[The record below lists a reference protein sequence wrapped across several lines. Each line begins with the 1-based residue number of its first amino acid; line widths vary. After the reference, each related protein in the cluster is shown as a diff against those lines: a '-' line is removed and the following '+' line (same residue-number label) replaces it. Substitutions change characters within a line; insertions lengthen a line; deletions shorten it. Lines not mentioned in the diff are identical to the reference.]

1 MKILQR
7 NVFVLFVLLLGS
19 LFYSSLSQATSLS
32 NQGEKKV
39 DDGSRFLISQLD
51 YLNDADYVK
60 TIWYNILGREVDD
73 YGVGMHVQILTSKQ
87 QTRQQMRENIARGEE
102 SQMRINDI
110 YNRYLY
116 RDATPSERRIWTE
129 RLGNGTAT
137 TFDVETRLQSYVN
150 NGGK

>member
-1 MKILQR
+1 MKVLQR
-7 NVFVLFVLLLGS
+7 SFFALLLGS
-19 LFYSSLSQATSLS
+19 SIAPSLSQATNLS
-32 NQGEKKV
+32 NQGEKV
-39 DDGSRFLISQLD
+39 ENRSRFLISQLD